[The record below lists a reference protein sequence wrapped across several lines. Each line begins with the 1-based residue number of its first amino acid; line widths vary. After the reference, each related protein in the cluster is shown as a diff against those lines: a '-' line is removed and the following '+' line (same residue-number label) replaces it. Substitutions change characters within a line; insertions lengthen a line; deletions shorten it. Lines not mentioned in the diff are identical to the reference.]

1 MSIKCPKC
9 ESGNL
14 RYSRSRN
21 AAEKVKSWIGMHP
34 LRCRDCHTRFVGRT
48 WKFSEIPYSR
58 CPRCYRTDLATW
70 NERQFSAPNYMILL
84 LRLGGNPY
92 RCEYCRYNFVS
103 FRQRKEKYSAAKRR
117 REMEPL
123 RPPVSRQPE
132 SEQIPR
138 TGAPSEQALPVR
150 VKPAPREMPIS
161 LADRSAPGSAAEAI
175 AWRKAREL
183 ERQTGQ
189 PATQ

>member
-1 MSIKCPKC
+1 
-9 ESGNL
+9 
-14 RYSRSRN
+14 
-21 AAEKVKSWIGMHP
+21 
-34 LRCRDCHTRFVGRT
+34 
-48 WKFSEIPYSR
+48 
-58 CPRCYRTDLATW
+58 
-70 NERQFSAPNYMILL
+70 MILL
-84 LRLGGNPY
+84 LRLGGNPH

-132 SEQIPR
+132 PEQIP
-138 TGAPSEQALPVR
+138 TTQAPPERALPGKAR
-150 VKPAPREMPIS
+150 LTPREMPIS
-161 LADRSAPGSAAEAI
+161 LADKSAPGSAAEAI

-189 PATQ
+189 QASQ